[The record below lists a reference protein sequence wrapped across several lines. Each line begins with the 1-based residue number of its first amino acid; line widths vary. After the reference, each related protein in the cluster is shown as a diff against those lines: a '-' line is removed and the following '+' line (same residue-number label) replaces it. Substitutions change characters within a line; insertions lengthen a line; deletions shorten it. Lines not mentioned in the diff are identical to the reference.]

1 MISNLAI
8 KGGCR
13 DLIKNERLFEFQTFA
28 DETLESLVT
37 TFNRKAIISSIAP
50 LTSGMS
56 TSNYVV
62 QLEGNTKKYV
72 LRIYPLNNDHSQLEI
87 AAYNYAKTMIQA
99 PEIYFFDNSKK
110 IIPNSYIIM
119 EFIEGLTLGEFI
131 TENNEFPSS
140 VVRSIGGSLALLHQ
154 TEYTHMALLDENLR
168 IKEDFEPITSQY
180 HSLFNGFAGTHIK
193 PSTKEK
199 FLHFINCNA
208 ELVKQVASKHVFSH
222 GDFIFSN
229 IIVSP
234 SLQTY
239 FIDYEYCFSA
249 PVFYDIGKFFRTRTN
264 AEKYIGAETI
274 SAFFE
279 GYNSK
284 AKEPLPKE
292 WYIYS
297 RVADVATM
305 LHLINKPNIPDGWG
319 LAIDTEIKKT
329 IDLLAY

>member
-1 MISNLAI
+1 LS
-8 KGGCR
+8 K
-13 DLIKNERLFEFQTFA
+13 DERLFEFQTLA
-28 DETLESLVT
+28 YNTLESLVKA
-37 TFNRKAIISSIAP
+37 FNQKAIINSIAP
-50 LTSGMS
+50 LTRGMS

-62 QLEGNTKKYV
+62 HLENNTKKYV
-72 LRIYPLNNDHSQLEI
+72 LRIYPLNNDHSQLEV
-87 AAYNYAKTMIQA
+87 AAYNYAKAMIRV
-99 PEIYFFDNSKK
+99 PEIYFFDNSKH
-110 IIPNSYIIM
+110 IIPNPYIIM

-131 TENNEFPSS
+131 TENNGFPNS
-140 VVRSIGGSLALLHQ
+140 VVHSISGSLALLHQ

-168 IKEDFEPITSQY
+168 IKENFEPITSQY
-180 HSLFNGFAGTHIK
+180 HTLFNGFAGAHIK

-229 IIVSP
+229 IIVTP
-234 SLQTY
+234 SLQTC

-249 PVFYDIGKFFRTRTN
+249 PIFYDIGKFFRTRTN
-264 AEKYIGAETI
+264 VERYIGTETI

-279 GYNSK
+279 GYNNK

-297 RVADVATM
+297 KIADVATM
-305 LHLINKPNIPDGWG
+305 LHLINKSIIPEGWG
-319 LAIDTEIKKT
+319 LAIDSEIEKT
-329 IDLLAY
+329 LDLLAY

>member
-1 MISNLAI
+1 M
-8 KGGCR
+8 
-13 DLIKNERLFEFQTFA
+13 
-28 DETLESLVT
+28 
-37 TFNRKAIISSIAP
+37 AP
-50 LTSGMS
+50 LTRGMS

-87 AAYNYAKTMIQA
+87 AAYNYARTMIRV
-99 PEIYFFDNSKK
+99 PEIYFFDNSKQL
-110 IIPNSYIIM
+110 IPNSYIIM

-131 TENNEFPSS
+131 TENNGFPNS
-140 VVRSIGGSLALLHQ
+140 VVRSISGSLALLHQ

-168 IKEDFEPITSQY
+168 IKENFEPITSQY
-180 HSLFNGFAGTHIK
+180 HTLFNGLAGIHIK

-208 ELVKQVASKHVFSH
+208 ELLKQVASKHVFSH

-229 IIVSP
+229 IIVTP
-234 SLQTY
+234 SLQTC

-264 AEKYIGAETI
+264 VERYIGTETI

-297 RVADVATM
+297 KIADVATM
-305 LHLINKPNIPDGWG
+305 LHLINKPNIPEGWG
-319 LAIDTEIKKT
+319 LAIDTEIEKT
-329 IDLLAY
+329 LDLLAY

>member
-1 MISNLAI
+1 MN
-8 KGGCR
+8 K
-13 DLIKNERLFEFQTFA
+13 DERLFEFQNLA
-28 DETLESLVT
+28 SDTLESLVT
-37 TFNRKAIISSIAP
+37 TFNRKAIINSIAP
-50 LTSGMS
+50 LTKGMS
-56 TSNYVV
+56 TSNYLI
-62 QLEGNTKKYV
+62 QLEGSPKKYV

-87 AAYNYAKTMIQA
+87 AAYNYARTMIRV
-99 PEIYFFDNSKK
+99 PEIYFFDNSKQ

-119 EFIEGLTLGEFI
+119 EYIEGSTLGEFI
-131 TENNEFPSS
+131 TENIGFPNS
-140 VVRSIGGSLALLHQ
+140 VVRSISGSLALLHQ

-168 IKEDFEPITSQY
+168 IKENFEPITSQY
-180 HSLFNGFAGTHIK
+180 YTLFNGFAGTHIK

-199 FLHFINCNA
+199 FLNFMNCNA
-208 ELVKQVASKHVFSH
+208 ELLKQIASKHVFSH

-229 IIVSP
+229 IIVTP
-234 SLQTY
+234 SLQTC

-264 AEKYIGAETI
+264 VERYIGTETI

-297 RVADVATM
+297 KIADVATM
-305 LHLINKPNIPDGWG
+305 LQLINKPNIPEGWG
-319 LAIDTEIKKT
+319 LAIDTEIEKT
-329 IDLLAY
+329 LDLLAY